1 MPAPR
6 FDHLHT
12 YAELT
17 DALEHLAAAAPELMT
32 VEVAGTSHE
41 GRSIWLATVTNTAT
55 GPHDEKPAI
64 FVEANI
70 HATEITASTAA
81 LHLLHHL
88 TTAYGSDPAVTR
100 ALDTRTFYVIPR
112 VNPDGVELALRAE
125 DPVYLRSS
133 TRIYPRPE
141 RRPGLVERDVDGDGR
156 ILCMRVEDP
165 DGAWAAHPDD
175 PRLLVARRFDDVG
188 PGPFY
193 RLLPE
198 GDVHELDAD
207 RVPLAPELQG
217 LDLNRNFPQDWE
229 PEGNQHGSGPYPA
242 SEPEVRAVMDAVVA
256 RPNVGVYFA
265 HHTYAGVI
273 LRPYGGHA
281 DEHLP
286 TVDLKLYQTMGAR
299 ATEITGYET
308 VSVFHDFKYDP
319 KTSIGGCGDEWAYDY
334 LGLFGWTTEFWSP
347 LRAAGLKDAKYIEW
361 YDAHDVEDDLTLLR
375 WNDDV
380 LDGAG
385 FVDWYPF
392 EHPQLGRVELGGWDF
407 FRTWSNAPAALME
420 AEVAPH
426 SAWAVAQALA
436 LPELSIHDVRVTALG
451 DDAWHVRVVVKNAG
465 WLPTNV
471 TQKAVER
478 KSVRPVEVTV
488 ELPAGARL
496 AAGRPVA
503 ELGQLPG
510 RSRARTMLAMFDGGF
525 DPSVERAVVD
535 WVVHAPAGTVIPITA
550 THPRAG
556 TRRTEV
562 VLGD

>member
-17 DALEHLAAAAPELMT
+17 DALEHLADAAPELMT
-32 VEVAGTSHE
+32 LEAAGTSFE

-88 TTAYGSDPAVTR
+88 TTGHGTDPAVTR

-125 DPVYLRSS
+125 DPVYIRSS

-156 ILCMRVEDP
+156 ILCMRVEDA
-165 DGAWAAHPDD
+165 DGAWAVHPDD
-175 PRLLVARRFDDVG
+175 PRLLVPRRFDDVG

-242 SEPEVRAVMDAVVA
+242 SEPEVRAVMDTVVA
-256 RPNVGVYFA
+256 RPNIGVYFA

-281 DEHLP
+281 DEHFP
-286 TVDLKLYQTMGAR
+286 TVDLKLYRAMGAR

-319 KTSIGGCGDEWAYDY
+319 KTSIGGCGDEWAYDF
-334 LGLFGWTTEFWSP
+334 LGVFGWTTEFWSP
-347 LRAAGLKDAKYIEW
+347 LRAAGLTDAKYIEW
-361 YDAHDVEDDLTLLR
+361 YDVHDVEDDLTLLR

-385 FVDWYPF
+385 FVDWYAF
-392 EHPQLGRVELGGWDF
+392 DHPQLGPVELGGWDF
-407 FRTWSNAPAALME
+407 FRTWSNVPAALME
-420 AEVAPH
+420 AEIAPH

-436 LPELSIHDVRVTALG
+436 LPELAIHDARVTALG
-451 DDAWHVRVVVKNAG
+451 DDAWHVRIVVKNAG
-465 WLPTNV
+465 WLPTNI
-471 TQKAVER
+471 TQKAIER
-478 KSVRPVEVTV
+478 KAVRPVEIALD
-488 ELPAGARL
+488 LPDGARL
-496 AAGRPVA
+496 AAGRPVV
-503 ELGQLPG
+503 EVGQLPG
-510 RSRARTMLAMFDGGF
+510 RARARSMLAMFDGGF
-525 DPSVERAVVD
+525 DPSVERATAD
-535 WVVHAPAGTVIPITA
+535 WVVHAPAGTVVPVTV
-550 THPRAG
+550 THARAG

-562 VLGD
+562 VLGG